1 MSSDTAPVPAGTPGR
16 VLRCAACG
24 RAERRTTDEIRRL
37 ARTAWP
43 VCCGD
48 PIPIL
53 PAPDPDGPGP
63 AEGVGERRAEPRRP
77 VRTGVR
83 VEVRRGPLG
92 VGPNLAV
99 GSVDITEAGARVRL
113 KLQVTV
119 GDEFDVTFWP
129 RVRLGPVGG
138 PAVVRWCRP
147 SRAGL
152 FLAGVRFRSRLTAA
166 DVRLIT
172 DQ

>member
-92 VGPNLAV
+92 VGPNLGG
-99 GSVDITEAGARVRL
+99 GSVGIPEAGAR
-113 KLQVTV
+113 
-119 GDEFDVTFWP
+119 G
-129 RVRLGPVGG
+129 
-138 PAVVRWCRP
+138 
-147 SRAGL
+147 RAGPRGTGGGRDECTL
-152 FLAGVRFRSRLTAA
+152 W
-166 DVRLIT
+166 
-172 DQ
+172 